1 MLIFR
6 LTTATVVNTHIVVYV
21 LVTNG
26 IRKYSSLNDAAIMI
40 YHNRN
45 LYHNFIPQVK
55 VSRKVFEEMTSE
67 ADAARKPSL
76 SEEGERD

>member
-1 MLIFR
+1 MLILE
-6 LTTATVVNTHIVVYV
+6 LTTAIVVNTHIVVYV

-26 IRKYSSLNDAAIMI
+26 IRKYSSLNDAAIMK

-45 LYHNFIPQVK
+45 LYHNLIPQV
-55 VSRKVFEEMTSE
+55 KVFEEMTSE

-76 SEEGERD
+76 SEEGEKD